1 MEQNSAYSEKFDIE
15 LSKFQNLEKVHA
27 LPDIFHYWSEKYVR
41 SKLRILGFDSIAEF
55 FLRYIS
61 QSCNRRKEDIS
72 KIVSLG
78 SGNSDFEV
86 DFARRLRESRTNN
99 FHFVCLEMN
108 GSMLQ
113 RGKTLAADSGL
124 SKHFSFMECDLNNW
138 TPEHE
143 FDSILAI
150 HSLHHV
156 VALEKLFDEV
166 HRSLSDEGAFLINDM
181 IGRNG
186 HLRWPEALEVV
197 QAFWKELPHSKK
209 YNHQLKR
216 FEDEFVNWDCS
227 TEGFEGIRAQD
238 ILPELIKRFEFD
250 AFVGFANVIDI
261 FVGRSFGHNFDPK
274 NESDLAF
281 IDRVAM
287 TDEALI
293 ESGKVKPTG
302 MVAALKKQGAA
313 LKTYKHLTPEFCVR
327 WP

>member
-1 MEQNSAYSEKFDIE
+1 MEQISAYSEKFNIE
-15 LSKFQNLEKVHA
+15 LSKFQNLETVHA
-27 LPDIFHYWSEKYVR
+27 LPDIYHYWSPKYLLP
-41 SKLRILGFDSIAEF
+41 KLQALGFGSLVGF

-61 QSCNRRKEDIS
+61 EGCNRRKPDIS
-72 KIVSLG
+72 KVVSLG
-78 SGNSDFEV
+78 CGNSDFEV
-86 DFARRLRESRTNN
+86 DLARRLCELGTNN

-108 GSMLQ
+108 GPMLQ
-113 RGKTLAADSGL
+113 RGKALAATNGL
-124 SKHFSFMECDLNNW
+124 SQHFSFIECDLNNW
-138 TPEHE
+138 TAQHE

-156 VALEKLFDEV
+156 AALEKLFDEV
-166 HRSLSDEGAFLINDM
+166 HRSLSNDGAFLINDM

-197 QAFWKELPHSKK
+197 QAFWKELPHTKK

-238 ILPELIKRFEFD
+238 ILPDLIKRFEFD
-250 AFVGFANVIDI
+250 CFLGFSNIIDI
-261 FVGRSFGHNFDPK
+261 FTDRSFGHNYDPK
-274 NESDLAF
+274 NESDVAF
-281 IDRVAM
+281 IDRVAI
-287 TDEALI
+287 TDDTLH
-293 ESGKVKPTG
+293 ESGKKNPTH
-302 MVAALKKQGAA
+302 MIAALKKEGAT

>member
-1 MEQNSAYSEKFDIE
+1 MEQNSAYSERFDIE

-41 SKLRILGFDSIAEF
+41 PKLRTLGFDSMAEF
-55 FLRYIS
+55 FIRYIS

-86 DFARRLRESRTNN
+86 DLARRLRKLGTDN
-99 FHFVCLEMN
+99 FHFTCLEMN
-108 GSMLQ
+108 GPMLE
-113 RGKTLAADSGL
+113 RGKTLAASSGL
-124 SKHFSFMECDLNNW
+124 SNHFSFMECDLNNW
-138 TPEHE
+138 TAEHE

-166 HRSLSDEGAFLINDM
+166 HRSLSDEGAFLVNDM

-216 FEDEFVNWDCS
+216 FEDVFINWDCS
-227 TEGFEGIRAQD
+227 TEGFEGVRAQD
-238 ILPELIKRFEFD
+238 ILPELIKRFQFD
-250 AFVGFANVIDI
+250 CFLGFSNAI
-261 FVGRSFGHNFDPK
+261 
-274 NESDLAF
+274 A
-281 IDRVAM
+281 
-287 TDEALI
+287 
-293 ESGKVKPTG
+293 
-302 MVAALKKQGAA
+302 
-313 LKTYKHLTPEFCVR
+313 
-327 WP
+327 